1 MNPSQTEDHGCGVNQ
16 PASTKS
22 GAVQVFEGVS
32 NANKIIVL
40 AIFTL
45 QGGGAERFVL
55 TLANAFTQLGFQVHV
70 VSFKRE
76 VDYDLPD
83 GLHYHYLNYQAYRWL
98 PNGPLRHRLFAQRF
112 DRYVRGHI
120 GPPAL
125 LLSNLDQVDK
135 VLHYSKLPHILYV
148 LHNTLSVEYRLQDP
162 AKRPLAGQLA
172 QLYANHPVVGVS
184 QGVIDDYLRHI
195 GPHPNIRAILNPV
208 DEEGIR
214 LQAQAFKPDMPSGYL
229 VHVGKF
235 KKEKDHATLIRAYA
249 ASQRRVPLV
258 LVGTGP
264 LQEDCRALASAL
276 GVADQVV
283 FAGFQPNPYPHIA
296 HAGCMVL
303 SSRQEGFG
311 GVIAEALAL
320 NISVVSADCESG
332 PRELLPKHC
341 LVPVGDVRALAK
353 KMDATLE
360 TPEAYVSS
368 FPEILLPAQVAQ
380 AYLDIIRDPTS
391 INRHLQNNVN
401 F

>member
-1 MNPSQTEDHGCGVNQ
+1 MISPDT
-16 PASTKS
+16 
-22 GAVQVFEGVS
+22 
-32 NANKIIVL
+32 NKIIVL

-55 TLANAFTQLGFQVHV
+55 TLANAFAQLGFQVHV
-70 VSFKRE
+70 VSFKRQ
-76 VDYDLPD
+76 VDYDLSD
-83 GLHYHYLNYQAYRWL
+83 SIHYHFLDYQAYRWL
-98 PNGPLRHRLFAQRF
+98 PDGPLRHRLFAQRF
-112 DRYVRGHI
+112 DRYVRQHI

-125 LLSNLDQVDK
+125 LLSNLDQVDR
-135 VLHYSKLPHILYV
+135 VLHYSTLPHIAYV
-148 LHNTLSVEYRLQDP
+148 LHNTLSVEYSLENPMQQHQVR
-162 AKRPLAGQLA
+162 QLA
-172 QLYANHPVVGVS
+172 RLYANHPVVGVS
-184 QGVIDDYLRHI
+184 QGVVDDFLRHI
-195 GPHPNIRAILNPV
+195 GPHPNIHAILNPI
-208 DEEGIR
+208 DGEEIR
-214 LQAQAFKPDMPSGYL
+214 LQAQAFMPDISPGYL

-235 KKEKDHATLIRAYA
+235 KKQKDHATLIRAYA

-258 LVGTGP
+258 LVGAGP

-341 LVPVGDVRALAK
+341 LVPVGDVQALAK

>member
-1 MNPSQTEDHGCGVNQ
+1 MISPDTS
-16 PASTKS
+16 
-22 GAVQVFEGVS
+22 
-32 NANKIIVL
+32 KIIVL

-55 TLANAFTQLGFQVHV
+55 TLANAFAQLGFQVHV
-70 VSFKRE
+70 VSFKRQ
-76 VDYDLPD
+76 VDYDLSD
-83 GLHYHYLNYQAYRWL
+83 SIHYHFLDYQAYRWL
-98 PNGPLRHRLFAQRF
+98 PDGPLRHRLFAQRF
-112 DRYVRGHI
+112 DRYVRQHI

-125 LLSNLDQVDK
+125 LLSNLYQVDR
-135 VLHYSKLPHILYV
+135 VLHYSTLPHIAYILR
-148 LHNTLSVEYRLQDP
+148 TTQSAEYRLQDP

-264 LQEDCRALASAL
+264 EQDDCRALAAEL
-276 GVADQVV
+276 GVADRVI
-283 FAGFQPNPYPHIA
+283 FAGFQPNPYPYIA

-303 SSRQEGFG
+303 SSRFEGCPL
-311 GVIAEALAL
+311 VIGEALAL
-320 NISVVSADCESG
+320 GVPVISTDCESG
-332 PRELLPKHC
+332 PRELLPPHC
-341 LVPVGDVRALAK
+341 LVPVGDVSALAE
-353 KMDATLE
+353 KMDMLTAHPE
-360 TPEAYVSS
+360 TFVSPFHEA
-368 FPEILLPAQVAQ
+368 LLPQRVAQ
-380 AYLDIIRDPTS
+380 DYLRIITA
-391 INRHLQNNVN
+391 
-401 F
+401 

>member
-112 DRYVRGHI
+112 DRYVRQHI

-125 LLSNLDQVDK
+125 LLSNLDQVDR
-135 VLHYSKLPHILYV
+135 VLHYSTLPHIAYV
-148 LHNTLSVEYRLQDP
+148 LHNTLSVEYSLENPMQQHQVR
-162 AKRPLAGQLA
+162 QLA
-172 QLYANHPVVGVS
+172 RLYANHPVVGVS
-184 QGVIDDYLRHI
+184 QGVVDDFLRHI
-195 GPHPNIRAILNPV
+195 GPHPNIHAILNPI
-208 DEEGIR
+208 DGEKIR
-214 LQAQAFKPDMPSGYL
+214 LQAQTFMPEIPPGYL

-264 LQEDCRALASAL
+264 EQDDCRALAAEL
-276 GVADQVV
+276 GVADRVI
-283 FAGFQPNPYPHIA
+283 FAGFQPNPYPYIA

-303 SSRQEGFG
+303 SSRFEGCPL
-311 GVIAEALAL
+311 VIGEALAL
-320 NISVVSADCESG
+320 GVPVISTDCESG
-332 PRELLPKHC
+332 PRELLPRHC
-341 LVPVGDVRALAK
+341 LVPVGDIHALAK
-353 KMDATLE
+353 KMDAALDA
-360 TPEAYVSS
+360 PEAYASP
-368 FPEILLPAQVAQ
+368 FPEILVPVQVAH

>member
-1 MNPSQTEDHGCGVNQ
+1 MISPDT
-16 PASTKS
+16 
-22 GAVQVFEGVS
+22 
-32 NANKIIVL
+32 NKIIVL

-55 TLANAFTQLGFQVHV
+55 TLANAFAQLGFQVHV
-70 VSFKRE
+70 VSFKRQ
-76 VDYDLPD
+76 VDYDLSD
-83 GLHYHYLNYQAYRWL
+83 SIHYHFLDYQAYRWL
-98 PNGPLRHRLFAQRF
+98 PDGPLRHRLFAQRF
-112 DRYVRGHI
+112 DRYVRQHI

-135 VLHYSKLPHILYV
+135 VLHYSKLSHIVYV
-148 LHNTLSVEYRLQDP
+148 LHNTLSVEYNLGNSMQRRQTT
-162 AKRPLAGQLA
+162 QLA
-172 QLYANHPVVGVS
+172 RLYANHPVVGVS

-341 LVPVGDVRALAK
+341 LVPVGDVQALAK
-353 KMDATLE
+353 KMDAALE

>member
-1 MNPSQTEDHGCGVNQ
+1 MNPSQTEDHGCGVNR

-22 GAVQVFEGVS
+22 RAAQVFEGVS

-112 DRYVRGHI
+112 DRYVRQHI

-125 LLSNLDQVDK
+125 LLSNLDQVDR
-135 VLHYSKLPHILYV
+135 VLHYSTLPHIAYV
-148 LHNTLSVEYRLQDP
+148 LHNTLSVEYSLENPMQQHQVR
-162 AKRPLAGQLA
+162 QLA
-172 QLYANHPVVGVS
+172 RLYANHPVVGVS
-184 QGVIDDYLRHI
+184 QGVVDDFLRHI
-195 GPHPNIRAILNPV
+195 GPHPNIHAILNPI
-208 DEEGIR
+208 DGEKIR
-214 LQAQAFKPDMPSGYL
+214 LQAQTFMPEIPPGYL

-235 KKEKDHATLIRAYA
+235 KKQKDHATLIRAYA

-264 LQEDCRALASAL
+264 EQDDCRALASAL
-276 GVADQVV
+276 GVTDQMI
-283 FAGFQPNPYPHIA
+283 FAGFQQNPYPYIA

-303 SSRQEGFG
+303 SSRFEGCPL
-311 GVIAEALAL
+311 VIGEALAL
-320 NISVVSADCESG
+320 DVPVISTDCESG
-332 PRELLPKHC
+332 PRELLPPHC
-341 LVPVGDVRALAK
+341 LVPVGDVQALAK
-353 KMDATLE
+353 KMDAALE
-360 TPEAYVSS
+360 TPEAYASP
-368 FPEILLPAQVAQ
+368 FPEILLPVHIAH
-380 AYLDIIRDPTS
+380 AYLDIIRGLVKTTS
-391 INRHLQNNVN
+391 KR
-401 F
+401 

>member
-1 MNPSQTEDHGCGVNQ
+1 MISPDT
-16 PASTKS
+16 
-22 GAVQVFEGVS
+22 
-32 NANKIIVL
+32 NKIIVL

-55 TLANAFTQLGFQVHV
+55 TLANAFAQLGFQVHV
-70 VSFKRE
+70 VSFKRQ
-76 VDYDLPD
+76 VDYDLSD
-83 GLHYHYLNYQAYRWL
+83 SIHYHFLDYQAYRWL
-98 PNGPLRHRLFAQRF
+98 PDGPLRHRLFAQRF
-112 DRYVRGHI
+112 DRYVRQHI

-135 VLHYSKLPHILYV
+135 VLHYSKLSHIVYV
-148 LHNTLSVEYRLQDP
+148 LHNTLSVEYNLGNSMQRRQTT
-162 AKRPLAGQLA
+162 QLA
-172 QLYANHPVVGVS
+172 RLYANHPVVGVS

-258 LVGTGP
+258 LVGAGP

-341 LVPVGDVRALAK
+341 LVPVGDVQALAK
-353 KMDATLE
+353 KMDAALDA
-360 TPEAYVSS
+360 PEAYASP

>member
-1 MNPSQTEDHGCGVNQ
+1 MISPDT
-16 PASTKS
+16 
-22 GAVQVFEGVS
+22 
-32 NANKIIVL
+32 NKIIVL

-55 TLANAFTQLGFQVHV
+55 TLANAFAQLGFQVHV
-70 VSFKRE
+70 VSFKRQ
-76 VDYDLPD
+76 VDYDLSD
-83 GLHYHYLNYQAYRWL
+83 SIHYHFLDYQAYRWL
-98 PNGPLRHRLFAQRF
+98 PDGPLRHRLFAQRF
-112 DRYVRGHI
+112 DRYVRQHI
-120 GPPAL
+120 GQPAL

-135 VLHYSKLPHILYV
+135 VLHYSKLSHIVYV
-148 LHNTLSVEYRLQDP
+148 LHNTLSVEYNLGNSMQRRQTT
-162 AKRPLAGQLA
+162 QLA
-172 QLYANHPVVGVS
+172 RLYANHPVVGVS
-184 QGVIDDYLRHI
+184 QGVVDDFLRHI
-195 GPHPNIRAILNPV
+195 GPHPNIHAILNPI
-208 DEEGIR
+208 DGEEIR
-214 LQAQAFKPDMPSGYL
+214 LQAQAFMPDISPGYL

-235 KKEKDHATLIRAYA
+235 KKQKDHATLIRAYA

-264 LQEDCRALASAL
+264 EQDDCRALASAL
-276 GVADQVV
+276 GVADQMI
-283 FAGFQPNPYPHIA
+283 FAGFQQNPYPYIA